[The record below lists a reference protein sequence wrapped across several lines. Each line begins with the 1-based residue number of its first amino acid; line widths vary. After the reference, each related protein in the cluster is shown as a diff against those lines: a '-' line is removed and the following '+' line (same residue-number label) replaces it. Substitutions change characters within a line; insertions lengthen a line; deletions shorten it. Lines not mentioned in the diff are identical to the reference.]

1 MPSSTSLSTLEV
13 MVNPC
18 PDLNKIACQITFISR
33 LKEDKGWME
42 QLRDNVRNDGIRE
55 TLKLENIT
63 KIEIEVVCK

>member
-1 MPSSTSLSTLEV
+1 
-13 MVNPC
+13 
-18 PDLNKIACQITFISR
+18 
-33 LKEDKGWME
+33 ME